1 MAYICSTN
9 YLSEIFFNFRYNA
22 FYYDGIVCDG
32 DLFVTLQKKQ
42 EIEGDYILVRLDPHI
57 ILLKR
62 KKGSHFLVIFT
73 NCQMKFVCLCSV
85 FFENCVQFSKNIFY
99 KPLEQ
104 KRRKFNAT
112 AFKSHRIEHTD
123 LIIKKY

>member
-1 MAYICSTN
+1 MDRHGLVNADRSEHLVREGESVLVVVCLCKSNLN
-9 YLSEIFFNFRYNA
+9 YA
-22 FYYDGIVCDG
+22 PV
-32 DLFVTLQKKQ
+32 K
-42 EIEGDYILVRLDPHI
+42 LVASLRLDPHI

>member
-1 MAYICSTN
+1 MADICSTN
-9 YLSEIFFNFRYNA
+9 YLSEIFFNFHYNA

-73 NCQMKFVCLCSV
+73 NCQN
-85 FFENCVQFSKNIFY
+85 E
-99 KPLEQ
+99 
-104 KRRKFNAT
+104 KFNAT

-123 LIIKKY
+123 LIITKY